1 MKNDF
6 VDVHCHILPR
16 VDDGAASMEEALN
29 LLRMEAEQGVGKLI
43 LTPHYRRGYFETSR
57 ERVQRQFLELKKQA
71 AEAEI
76 PVELFLGCE
85 FFRQNDMQLLLNAEK
100 RFCMAETP
108 YVLLEFMPEDL
119 SDTIWRFT
127 GELLISGYRPILA
140 HAERYRA
147 LRDQKLIHRLIEA
160 GAYIQINAGSILGEN
175 GWLTKRFCVKLLREK
190 AVHLIGSD
198 AHDLRRRAPCIGSC
212 AEYLKKKIGQAETD
226 RLLLENPEAMLAGD
240 YL

>member
-1 MKNDF
+1 MKNYF
-6 VDVHCHILPR
+6 VDVHCHMIPR
-16 VDDGAASMEEALN
+16 VDDGAESMDEALR
-29 LLRMEAEQGVGKLI
+29 LLRMEAEQGGGKVI

-57 ERVQRQFLELKKQA
+57 DLVERQFWKLKQES
-71 AEAEI
+71 AEAGI

-85 FFRQNDMQLLLNAEK
+85 FFRQNEMQLLLNREK

-175 GWLTKRFCVKLLREK
+175 GWMTKRFCTKLLREQT
-190 AVHLIGSD
+190 VHFIGSD
-198 AHDLRRRAPCIGSC
+198 AHDLRRRTLCMDSC
-212 AEYLKKKIGQAETD
+212 AEYLKKKIGQAETE
-226 RLLLENPEAMLAGD
+226 RLLLENPEAMLAGE